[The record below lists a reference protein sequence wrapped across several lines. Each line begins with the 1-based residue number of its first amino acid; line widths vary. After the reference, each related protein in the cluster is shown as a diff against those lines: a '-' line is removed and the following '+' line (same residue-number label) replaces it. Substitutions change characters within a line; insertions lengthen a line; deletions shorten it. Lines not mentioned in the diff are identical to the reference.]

1 MKNTQRN
8 FTYLVRNCNL
18 RPASAYKMHFFALR
32 SKLVFRRGETRP
44 FFAPTASVC
53 VCLRT
58 LSTSLSCA
66 LPKKEGRKNAN
77 SIKYNAEA
85 LAQAPLSLHPSLS
98 PPLADHA
105 SWPCLFDRFSLSCS
119 RCGFLFI
126 LNAFPTSTNTRTQ
139 SHTHTPENVAYFRG
153 QQKILPK
160 GFFSAYS
167 LLPAFR
173 FFVSLSALP

>member
-1 MKNTQRN
+1 
-8 FTYLVRNCNL
+8 
-18 RPASAYKMHFFALR
+18 MHFFALS
-32 SKLVFRRGETRP
+32 SKLVFRWGETRP
-44 FFAPTASVC
+44 FFAPTASVYHCVC

-85 LAQAPLSLHPSLS
+85 LAQAPHSLHPSLS
-98 PPLADHA
+98 PLPLADHA
-105 SWPCLFDRFSLSCS
+105 SWLCLFDRFSLSCS

-139 SHTHTPENVAYFRG
+139 SHTHTR
-153 QQKILPK
+153 KCCILSGPTK
-160 GFFSAYS
+160 NLAKMVFFSAYS
-167 LLPAFR
+167 LLHSSIL

>member
-1 MKNTQRN
+1 
-8 FTYLVRNCNL
+8 
-18 RPASAYKMHFFALR
+18 MHFFALR

-44 FFAPTASVC
+44 FFAPTGSVC

-85 LAQAPLSLHPSLS
+85 LAQAPHSLHPSLLHPSLS
-98 PPLADHA
+98 PLPLADHA

-126 LNAFPTSTNTRTQ
+126 LNAFPTSTVT
-139 SHTHTPENVAYFRG
+139 HTHPKMLHTFGANKKSC
-153 QQKILPK
+153 QK
-160 GFFSAYS
+160 GFFCSIFAAAFLYFVFCFVVCAS
-167 LLPAFR
+167 LTFD
-173 FFVSLSALP
+173 

>member
-1 MKNTQRN
+1 
-8 FTYLVRNCNL
+8 
-18 RPASAYKMHFFALR
+18 MHFFALS
-32 SKLVFRRGETRP
+32 SKLVFRRARHAHFLHQLP
-44 FFAPTASVC
+44 VCVSVC

-85 LAQAPLSLHPSLS
+85 LAQAPHSLHPFPVPPSLY
-98 PPLADHA
+98 PPLP
-105 SWPCLFDRFSLSCS
+105 PCSLTMPLGPVCLTAFHLAA

-126 LNAFPTSTNTRTQ
+126 LNAFPTSTNTRTR
-139 SHTHTPENVAYFRG
+139 AAR
-153 QQKILPK
+153 KCCILFGPTKKSCQK
-160 GFFSAYS
+160 GFFPIFAAAF
-167 LLPAFR
+167 LL

>member
-1 MKNTQRN
+1 M
-8 FTYLVRNCNL
+8 
-18 RPASAYKMHFFALR
+18 
-32 SKLVFRRGETRP
+32 
-44 FFAPTASVC
+44 C

-85 LAQAPLSLHPSLS
+85 LAQAPHSLHPSLLHPS
-98 PPLADHA
+98 LSTLPLADHA
-105 SWPCLFDRFSLSCS
+105 SWPCLFDRFSLSCA

-153 QQKILPK
+153 EQKILPK
-160 GFFSAYS
+160 GFFFSIFAAAFLYFVFSFVVCAS
-167 LLPAFR
+167 LTFD
-173 FFVSLSALP
+173 